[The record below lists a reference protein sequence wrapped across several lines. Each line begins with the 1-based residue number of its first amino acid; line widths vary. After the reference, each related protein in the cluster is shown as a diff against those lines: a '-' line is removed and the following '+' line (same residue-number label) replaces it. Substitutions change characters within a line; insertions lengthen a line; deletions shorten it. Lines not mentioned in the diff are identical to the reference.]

1 MRLRFD
7 QSDGEKILNLAS
19 ALPIDDALE
28 QLNSTTNSYVILES
42 EYDYMQCAGD
52 IHNLTIEVRVY
63 NQNRSFKHYIL
74 GRKEMSKV
82 WHTIKCKVGP
92 IWVLAHENL
101 NLEDAKI
108 VFNHFYNNNEI
119 SPDYNKRNVTK
130 YHVKNN

>member
-7 QSDGEKILNLAS
+7 QSDGEKILNLTSAS
-19 ALPIDDALE
+19 SIDDALE

-63 NQNRSFKHYIL
+63 NHDKSFRHYTL

-82 WHTIKCKVGP
+82 WHIIKCKVGP

-101 NLEDAKI
+101 SLDDAKI

-119 SPDYNKRNVTK
+119 PPDYNKRNVTK